1 MNNKINIYE
10 NKLVYII
17 IAMVFI
23 GTVLLYNASATL
35 GINKFN
41 NYSFFFKRHLIRLCI
56 SFLALIVIY
65 KIKYTFFKNNAFKIL
80 LLSWVIM
87 ILAYFF
93 NDGSSTSR
101 WLIIN
106 GKNLFTTSDFAKL
119 AIIIYTAVFIEINK
133 NKINDVNIIIKKY
146 IPVFLITIILIFFQP
161 DLSTSF
167 AVSLIIIVLLLIA
180 GLKLRYAIYPLIAA
194 TILVAIKIAITPF
207 QRNRFINW
215 LNGEYNIQTENSVN
229 ALGNGG
235 IFGVGFGNSIIKE
248 GFLPEVHTD
257 FILPIIGEEFGFIG
271 ILLLFLLF
279 ISFYIYGIKVC
290 KSSPD
295 IFSSML
301 SLGIVLNILFY
312 FLINASYVVGI
323 FPTTGLPVPFF
334 SYGGSHTLFNMISI
348 GILLNISKH
357 ANLYKYKFISYE

>member
-1 MNNKINIYE
+1 MDKKINIYE
-10 NKLVYII
+10 NKLLYII
-17 IAMVFI
+17 IAMALI
-23 GTVLLYNASATL
+23 GAVLLYNASATL

-41 NYSFFFKRHLIRLCI
+41 NYSFFFTKHLIRLFI
-56 SFLALIVIY
+56 SSLALIFVY
-65 KIKYTFFKNNAFKIL
+65 NIKYTFFKNNAVKIL
-80 LLSWVIM
+80 LLSWIIM

-93 NDGSSTSR
+93 NDGSVTSR

-119 AIIIYTAVFIEINK
+119 ALIIYTAVFIEINK
-133 NKINDVNIIIKKY
+133 NRINDLNLIIKNY
-146 IPVFLITIILIFFQP
+146 VPMFLITIILIFFQP

-180 GLKLRYAIYPLIAA
+180 GLKIKYALYPFIAACTLIA
-194 TILVAIKIAITPF
+194 VKIANTPY
-207 QRNRFINW
+207 QYERFLNW
-215 LNGEYNIQTENSVN
+215 FNGENNTQTENSIN

-235 IFGVGFGNSIIKE
+235 VFGVGYGNSIIKE

-271 ILLLFLLF
+271 VLILFFLF
-279 ISFYIYGIKVC
+279 ISFYIYGIKIC
-290 KSSPD
+290 KLSPD

-323 FPTTGLPVPFF
+323 FPTTGLPIPFF
-334 SYGGSHTLFNMISI
+334 SYGGSHTLFNMIGL

-357 ANLYKYKFISYE
+357 ANLYKYKFINYE

>member
-1 MNNKINIYE
+1 MDNKINIYE

-17 IAMVFI
+17 IAMALI
-23 GTVLLYNASATL
+23 GAVLLYNASSTL
-35 GINKFN
+35 GINQFN
-41 NYSFFFKRHLIRLCI
+41 NYSFFFKRHLIRLFI
-56 SFLALIVIY
+56 SFLALIFMY
-65 KIKYTFFKNNAFKIL
+65 NIKYTFFKNNAFKIL
-80 LLSWVIM
+80 LLSWIIM
-87 ILAYFF
+87 ILAYFL
-93 NDGSSTSR
+93 NDGSTTSR

-133 NKINDVNIIIKKY
+133 NKINDLNIIIKKY
-146 IPVFLITIILIFFQP
+146 APMFLITIILIFFQP

-167 AVSLIIIVLLLIA
+167 AISLIIVTLLLIG
-180 GLKLRYAIYPLIAA
+180 GLKFKFALYPLIAA
-194 TILVAIKIAITPF
+194 SMLIAIKIANTPF
-207 QRNRFINW
+207 QRIRFINW
-215 LNGEYNIQTENSVN
+215 FNGEYNIQTENSIN

-235 IFGVGFGNSIIKE
+235 AFGVGYGNSIIKE

-271 ILLLFLLF
+271 ILMLFFLF
-279 ISFYIYGIKVC
+279 IIFYIYGIRIC

-301 SLGIVLNILFY
+301 TLGIVLNILFY
-312 FLINASYVVGI
+312 FLINASYVVGV
-323 FPTTGLPVPFF
+323 FPTTGLPIPFF
-334 SYGGSHTLFNMISI
+334 SYGGSHTLFNMIGL

-357 ANLYKYKFISYE
+357 ANSYKYKFINYE